1 MTDSTSTTSHDD
13 FVASLI
19 ADRDAFDAE
28 QERLAAE
35 AEAKK
40 SIVRGAL
47 TQSLFSANLDID
59 DLHKVIGFIQGG
71 CEAEEIIIV
80 NGDDTSEEL
89 EELKAKLAKL
99 ERGNAELRKEN
110 ERLSHLDDDLILAFK
125 DKDEFRKAQ
134 AILTTCTN
142 GGGKLIDPRR
152 VVSALKPKE
161 QQKDEKGPSGPPTTP
176 APAQSDKSEK
186 KSVKDR
192 ILGK

>member
-40 SIVRGAL
+40 SIARGAL
-47 TQSLFSANLDID
+47 TQSIFQADLGID
-59 DLHKVIGFIQGG
+59 DLHKVIGFIKSG
-71 CEAEEIIIV
+71 CIEQVVIV
-80 NGDDTSEEL
+80 DNDDDTEL
-89 EELKAKLAKL
+89 DKLKAKLASV
-99 ERGNAELRKEN
+99 EHDNAELRKEN
-110 ERLSHLDDDLILAFK
+110 KRLSHLDHELILAF
-125 DKDEFRKAQ
+125 DDEVEFRKAQ

-152 VVSALKPKE
+152 VENALKPQE
-161 QQKDEKGPSGPPTTP
+161 QKREQKGASGPPT
-176 APAQSDKSEK
+176 AEQSSKADKPEK
-186 KSVKDR
+186 KSLADK

>member
-40 SIVRGAL
+40 SIARGAL
-47 TQSLFSANLDID
+47 TQSIFQADLGID
-59 DLHKVIGFIQGG
+59 DLHKVIGFIKSG
-71 CEAEEIIIV
+71 CIEQVVIV
-80 NGDDTSEEL
+80 ERASMTEL
-89 EELKAKLAKL
+89 DKLKAKLASV
-99 ERGNAELRKEN
+99 EHDNAELRKEN
-110 ERLSHLDDDLILAFK
+110 KRLSHLDHELILAF
-125 DKDEFRKAQ
+125 DDEVEFRKAQ

-152 VVSALKPKE
+152 VESALKPSAATREK
-161 QQKDEKGPSGPPTTP
+161 KGPSGPPTTP
-176 APAQSDKSEK
+176 TPKSDKDKPEK
-186 KSVKDR
+186 KSLTDR

>member
-13 FVASLI
+13 FVEAII
-19 ADRDAFDAE
+19 ADRDAHRAE
-28 QERLAAE
+28 QERIAAE

-40 SIVRGAL
+40 SIARGAL
-47 TQSLFSANLDID
+47 TQAIFASDLDID
-59 DLHKVIGFIQGG
+59 DLHKVIGFIEGG

-99 ERGNAELRKEN
+99 ERERDELRKEN
-110 ERLSHLDDDLILAFK
+110 KRLSHLDHELILAF
-125 DKDEFRKAQ
+125 DDEVEFRKAQ
-134 AILTTCTN
+134 AILTAATN